1 MKSARSGASAFG
13 IVASAAIVS
22 SGIAGGLLGGT
33 AAEASTVSVAAP
45 NVCGQPPAATSAART
60 VPAGHTAVVL
70 DVASLPMS
78 KTPKKATS
86 SSSASPSAST
96 STFATAKASATAK
109 ATASATPST
118 TKATSTPKATS
129 SATATPKATSSA

>member
-1 MKSARSGASAFG
+1 MVSAHGRSYESEDTRGLDDDQGDEGAAMKSARSGASAFG

-22 SGIAGGLLGGT
+22 SGIAGSLLGGT
-33 AAEASTVSVAAP
+33 AAQASTVSVAAP

-78 KTPKKATS
+78 NTPKTKKS

-96 STFATAKASATAK
+96 STSATAKASANA
-109 ATASATPST
+109 P
-118 TKATSTPKATS
+118 
-129 SATATPKATSSA
+129 